1 MRMFLNLKKILKMGC
16 IKMKHKILFLMCGP
30 AGSGKTTYVKKEMA
44 QTTTYKCVHVSRDEV
59 RAEFLKEDDKN
70 IFKYEDD
77 VFDEF
82 CNRIKNALNEATDDI
97 AVFADATHL
106 SEKARNR
113 VLDKLDLDG
122 VDIIPVVFNLPLAQ
136 ILAQNENR
144 KGMGRAYVPRGTIR
158 RMFYTF
164 DKPTYNEKY
173 TYKHILIVG
182 DADKEYVE
190 SFM

>member
-1 MRMFLNLKKILKMGC
+1 
-16 IKMKHKILFLMCGP
+16 MKHKILFLLCGP

-44 QTTTYKCVHVSRDEV
+44 QATYKCVHVSRDEV
-59 RAEFLKEDDKN
+59 RVEFLNENDKN

-82 CNRIKNALNEATDDI
+82 CNRIKNALNETEGDI

-113 VLDKLDLDG
+113 VLDRLDLNG
-122 VDIIPVVFNLPLAQ
+122 VDIIPIVFNLPLTQ

-144 KGMGRAYVPRGTIR
+144 KDMGRAYVPRGTIR

-164 DKPTYNEKY
+164 EKPTYDEKY
-173 TYKHILIVG
+173 TYKNILIVG
-182 DADKEYVE
+182 DADKEYME
-190 SFM
+190 

>member
-1 MRMFLNLKKILKMGC
+1 MALNVFFLR
-16 IKMKHKILFLMCGP
+16 
-30 AGSGKTTYVKKEMA
+30 
-44 QTTTYKCVHVSRDEV
+44 VSTSSQQLESQ
-59 RAEFLKEDDKN
+59 
-70 IFKYEDD
+70 
-77 VFDEF
+77 FDELW
-82 CNRIKNALNEATDDI
+82 NYYSKSDNIDRDSIRIIQYKESG
-97 AVFADATHL
+97 VKL
-106 SEKARNR
+106 SEEDRLGITELKNL
-113 VLDKLDLDG
+113 VDLDG

-190 SFM
+190 

>member
-1 MRMFLNLKKILKMGC
+1 
-16 IKMKHKILFLMCGP
+16 MKHKILFLMCGP

-44 QTTTYKCVHVSRDEV
+44 QATTYRCVHVSRDEV
-59 RAEFLKEDDKN
+59 RAEFLNEDDKN

-113 VLDKLDLDG
+113 VLDRLDLDG
-122 VDIIPVVFNLPLAQ
+122 VDIIPVVFNLPLTQ

-173 TYKHILIVG
+173 TYKYILIVG

-190 SFM
+190 